1 MTTLDRSK
9 QMNLLHEDLARAH
22 PGARRWRG
30 SKGLWGPSPA
40 SRLSREADRALA
52 ARLSLARMLYGGNA
66 R

>member
-1 MTTLDRSK
+1 
-9 QMNLLHEDLARAH
+9 MNLLHEDLARAH

-30 SKGLWGPSPA
+30 SRPQPA

>member
-9 QMNLLHEDLARAH
+9 QMHLLHEDLARAH

-30 SKGLWGPSPA
+30 SRPSPA

-52 ARLSLARMLYGGNA
+52 ARLSLARMLYGGHA

>member
-1 MTTLDRSK
+1 MH
-9 QMNLLHEDLARAH
+9 LLHEDLARAH

-30 SKGLWGPSPA
+30 SRLWDSSPA

>member
-1 MTTLDRSK
+1 
-9 QMNLLHEDLARAH
+9 MNLLHEDLARAH

-30 SKGLWGPSPA
+30 SSGPSPA

>member
-30 SKGLWGPSPA
+30 LRPSPA
-40 SRLSREADRALA
+40 SRLSREADRALS

>member
-30 SKGLWGPSPA
+30 QRSSPA

>member
-9 QMNLLHEDLARAH
+9 QMHLLNEDLARAH

-30 SKGLWGPSPA
+30 PRPAPA

-52 ARLSLARMLYGGNA
+52 ARLSLAHMLYGGNA